1 MSTARAGPR
10 PRQQVHR
17 GTVRASAFWLD
28 PALLGEAEARRRIL
42 AVWTPG
48 MSVHGVAGGYLVEM
62 SAPRAVVCEA
72 APGLPLTREHGVLS
86 SAPLSPAERRHPSLK
101 EGAVV
106 LVLGGRAQVFSAGA
120 MPRVEVSAWLDVSAW
135 RPRAPESL
143 GARPPP
149 VPVLEPV
156 PPPSRERFGPG
167 VPAPSV
173 EAQEMLARMEGRRA
187 PVAAGARHPG
197 WLKRLREKLT
207 PEGTAVRGS
216 GGDAL
221 VRPGWMARLRAAFS
235 RQGASVGGGGES
247 GQGQSGW
254 LARLGGAFSGA
265 GGRGPR
271 QGPPSS
277 GWLVRLAAMFQRP
290 SSEAPPPS
298 LPPPTPAVPQGPSPW
313 DRLSDWM
320 MRNTQLGEWAR
331 KRKAEYVRRLFDMFE
346 EGNLDEALR
355 HAIPLGKELSENAR
369 EALGMPGP
377 RAQLT
382 LQTEAKGAAG
392 SMFAGGP
399 DIYVALQQRYREAF
413 RRFEREGRIDEAAF
427 VLAELL
433 GAVEEAVSFLERH
446 GRFKL
451 AAELAEGRK
460 LAPGLVVRQWLLAQE
475 VARAVA
481 IARRSGAFGDAVARL
496 ERSNPPEA
504 RAFRLLW
511 AETLAEAGD
520 YARAVQVVWPVA
532 EHRASAREWLERGVA
547 SGGATGARLLAMWA
561 TALPEG
567 LTVAGAR
574 VRELL
579 DDDAPGRASERFVF
593 GMALVE
599 EPPSANRTA
608 LVVPTLR
615 ALLRDRAAGNARFTS
630 DLSLI
635 KRLLGDAPDSTL
647 RTDLPSLADCIH
659 PAWRDTRERPRID
672 ATVRAS
678 EAGTFTLHDVV
689 VLPDGR
695 LLYALGE
702 AGARLVRADGR
713 TVAHF
718 NVPTFHLVPSIHGDR
733 VLALARRGDVWRL
746 SRLDLVTR
754 KCSPWADMSFK
765 AWSPSYDGNVW
776 FVSTD
781 ENTVMMLDA
790 LASDCRALW
799 RVPALADGV
808 FNVAADATHM
818 SFVVGG
824 QDRWTY
830 TLADGPTLRDRS
842 PMPPEVSGAKIV
854 ICNLSVVPDGE
865 VAALSMEYPP
875 SPESEARGVKPL
887 SRALS
892 WMPPVSL
899 RNRVRKAHDSETLKG
914 IFLSREWCLELMD
927 AGSDWQLQL
936 TDRRGFP
943 RAMLTFEGKAR
954 PKVRLTDS
962 MLLAFDAGGRG
973 VWLDLESGEVRHLP
987 VP

>member
-1 MSTARAGPR
+1 MSTARAGLR

-48 MSVHGVAGGYLVEM
+48 MSVHAVAGGYLVEM
-62 SAPRAVVCEA
+62 SAPRTVVCEA
-72 APGLPLTREHGVLS
+72 ALGLPLTREYGVLS
-86 SAPLSPAERRHPSLK
+86 SAPLSPAERRHPSLH
-101 EGAVV
+101 EGAAL
-106 LVLGGRAQVFSAGA
+106 LVLRGRSLVFSVGA
-120 MPRVEVSAWLDVSAW
+120 MPRVDVSTWLDVSAW
-135 RPRAPESL
+135 TLRAPETL
-143 GARPPP
+143 GAPPPP

-167 VPAPSV
+167 VPEPSA

-187 PVAAGARHPG
+187 PIAAGARRPG
-197 WLKRLREKLT
+197 WWARLREK
-207 PEGTAVRGS
+207 
-216 GGDAL
+216 
-221 VRPGWMARLRAAFS
+221 FS
-235 RQGASVGGGGES
+235 RQGAPVRGGGES
-247 GQGQSGW
+247 GRGWPGW
-254 LARLGGAFSGA
+254 LARLGAALLGAVAPGA
-265 GGRGPR
+265 
-271 QGPPSS
+271 
-277 GWLVRLAAMFQRP
+277 L
-290 SSEAPPPS
+290 
-298 LPPPTPAVPQGPSPW
+298 QGPSPW
-313 DRLSDWM
+313 SWLSDWM
-320 MRNTQLGEWAR
+320 MRNTLLGAWGR
-331 KRKAEYVRRLFDMFE
+331 QRKAEYVRRLFDMFE

-369 EALGMPGP
+369 EALGLPGP

-382 LQTEAKGAAG
+382 LQTEARGAAG
-392 SMFAGGP
+392 SVFGGGAEL
-399 DIYVALQQRYREAF
+399 YSALQQRYREAF

-460 LAPGLVVRQWLLAQE
+460 LAPGLVVRQWFLARD

-504 RAFRLLW
+504 LALRLLW

-532 EHRASAREWLERGVA
+532 KNRAPAREWLERGVA

-561 TALPEG
+561 TAFADG

-579 DDDAPGRASERFVF
+579 DDDAPERASERFVF
-593 GMALVE
+593 GLALAE

-630 DLSLI
+630 DQSLI
-635 KRLLGDAPDSTL
+635 KRLLGDAPDGTL
-647 RTDLPSLADCIH
+647 RTDLPSLADSIH
-659 PAWRDTRERPRID
+659 PAWRDTHARPRID
-672 ATVRAS
+672 VTVRAS

-718 NVPTFHLVPSIHGDR
+718 DVPAFHLVPSIHGDR
-733 VLALARRGDVWRL
+733 VLALARRDEVWRL
-746 SRLDLVTR
+746 SRLDLVAR
-754 KCSPWADMSFK
+754 RCSPWVDMSLTH
-765 AWSPSYDGNVW
+765 WSHSYDGNVW
-776 FVSTD
+776 FVSS
-781 ENTVMMLDA
+781 ENMVMMVDA
-790 LASDCRALW
+790 LAADCRALW
-799 RVPALADGV
+799 RVPELASRA
-808 FNVAADATHM
+808 FSIAADATHM
-818 SFVVGG
+818 SFIVGT
-824 QDRWTY
+824 QERWTY

-842 PMPPEVSGAKIV
+842 ELPPEVSDPRMV
-854 ICNLSVVPDGE
+854 SWHQSVVPDGE
-865 VAALSMEYPP
+865 AAVLCMEYP
-875 SPESEARGVKPL
+875 SNPEDVARGWNHLRSSLAWV
-887 SRALS
+887 R
-892 WMPPVSL
+892 PVSL
-899 RNRVRKAHDSETLKG
+899 RNRVRTESDHETLKG
-914 IFLSREWCLELMD
+914 IFLSREWFLELMD
-927 AGSDWQLQL
+927 LGPDWQLQL
-936 TDRRGFP
+936 TDRRGFS
-943 RAMLTFEGKAR
+943 RAVLTFEGNVR
-954 PKVRLTDS
+954 PRVRLTDS
-962 MLLAFDAGGRG
+962 VLLAFDAGGRG

>member
-1 MSTARAGPR
+1 MSAARAGLR

-42 AVWTPG
+42 AVWAPG
-48 MSVHGVAGGYLVEM
+48 LSVHAVAGGYLVEL
-62 SAPRAVVCEA
+62 SAPRAVACEA
-72 APGLPLTREHGVLS
+72 APGLPLTREDGLLS
-86 SAPLSPAERRHPSLK
+86 SAPLSPSERRHPSLQ

-120 MPRVEVSAWLDVSAW
+120 MPRVEVSAWLDVSEW
-135 RPRAPESL
+135 ELRSPRTL
-143 GARPPP
+143 GAPPPP

-167 VPAPSV
+167 VPEPSV
-173 EAQEMLARMEGRRA
+173 EARELLARMEGRRA
-187 PVAAGARHPG
+187 PAAAEARRPG
-197 WLKRLREKLT
+197 WWARLREKLF
-207 PEGTAVRGS
+207 PDGTAARGA

-221 VRPGWMARLRAAFS
+221 VRQGWLARLRAKFS
-235 RQGASVGGGGES
+235 HQGASARGGGES
-247 GQGQSGW
+247 GRGRPGW
-254 LARLGGAFSGA
+254 LARLGAAFSGA
-265 GGRGPR
+265 GPRGPR

-277 GWLVRLAAMFQRP
+277 GWGARLASMFRGP
-290 SSEAPPPS
+290 PREASPPRTPA
-298 LPPPTPAVPQGPSPW
+298 LPPGPRPW
-313 DRLSDWM
+313 SRLSDWM
-320 MRNTQLGEWAR
+320 MNNTLLGEWAR
-331 KRKAEYVRRLFDMFE
+331 QRKAEYVRRLVGMFE
-346 EGNLDEALR
+346 EGDLDEALR
-355 HAIPLGKELSENAR
+355 HAIPLGKELSEDAR
-369 EALGMPGP
+369 EALGLPSP
-377 RAQLT
+377 REHLT
-382 LQTEAKGAAG
+382 LQTEARGAAG
-392 SMFAGGP
+392 SVFAGGAGL
-399 DIYVALQQRYREAF
+399 YSALQQRYRDAF

-446 GRFKL
+446 GRLKL

-460 LAPGLVVRQWLLAQE
+460 LAPGLVVRQWFLARD

-504 RAFRLLW
+504 RALRLLW

-520 YARAVQVVWPVA
+520 FARAVQVVWPVA
-532 EHRASAREWLERGVA
+532 ENRAPAREWLERGVA

-561 TALPEG
+561 TAFADG
-567 LTVAGAR
+567 LTAAGAR

-579 DDDAPGRASERFVF
+579 DDDTPGRASERFVF
-593 GMALVE
+593 GLALVE

-635 KRLLGDAPDSTL
+635 KRLLGDAPDGTL
-647 RTDLPSLADCIH
+647 RADLPALADCLH
-659 PAWRDTRERPRID
+659 PAWRDTHSRPRID

-678 EAGTFTLHDVV
+678 EAGTFTLHDAV

-718 NVPTFHLVPSIHGDR
+718 DVPAFHLVPSIHGDR
-733 VLALARRGDVWRL
+733 VLALARRGEVWRL

-754 KCSPWADMSFK
+754 RCSPWRDMTLT

-776 FVSTD
+776 FVASGT
-781 ENTVMMLDA
+781 TVMMLDA
-790 LASDCRALW
+790 LAADCRALW
-799 RVPALADGV
+799 RVPDLAREV
-808 FNVAADATHM
+808 SAIAADATHL
-818 SFVVGG
+818 SFIVGN
-824 QDRWTY
+824 QERWAY
-830 TLADGPTLRDRS
+830 TLADGPTLRERS
-842 PMPPEVSGAKIV
+842 ELPPEVSGPNCV
-854 ICNLSVVPDGE
+854 LVSESVVPDGE
-865 VAALSMEYPP
+865 VIVLGTEVP
-875 SPESEARGVKPL
+875 SPPEALTGKVNPVAFAPAWL
-887 SRALS
+887 
-892 WMPPVSL
+892 PPVAL
-899 RNRVRKAHDSETLKG
+899 RNRVPKTHDSEPLKA
-914 IFLSREWCLELMD
+914 IFISQEWWLELL
-927 AGSDWQLQL
+927 ALSKEWQLQL
-936 TDRRGFP
+936 TDRRGFL
-943 RAMLTFEGKAR
+943 RAVLAFEGKDR
-954 PKVRLTDS
+954 PRVRLTDS
-962 MLLAFDAGGRG
+962 VLLVFGEGGGG

>member
-1 MSTARAGPR
+1 MPYPYGRRGMSTARAGLR

-48 MSVHGVAGGYLVEM
+48 MSVHAVAGGYLVEM

-86 SAPLSPAERRHPSLK
+86 SAPLSPAERRHPSLHD
-101 EGAVV
+101 GAVL
-106 LVLGGRAQVFSAGA
+106 LVLRGRSLVFSAGA
-120 MPRVEVSAWLDVSAW
+120 MPRVDVSTWLDVSAW
-135 RPRAPESL
+135 RVRAPETL
-143 GARPPP
+143 GAPPPP

-156 PPPSRERFGPG
+156 PPPSRERFGPD
-167 VPAPSV
+167 VPEPSP
-173 EAQEMLARMEGRRA
+173 EAQKMLARMEGRRA
-187 PVAAGARHPG
+187 PVAAGARRPG
-197 WLKRLREKLT
+197 WWAWLREK
-207 PEGTAVRGS
+207 
-216 GGDAL
+216 
-221 VRPGWMARLRAAFS
+221 FS
-235 RQGASVGGGGES
+235 RQGASVRGGGES
-247 GQGQSGW
+247 ERGRPGW
-254 LARLGGAFSGA
+254 MAWFGAALLGAVAPGA
-265 GGRGPR
+265 
-271 QGPPSS
+271 
-277 GWLVRLAAMFQRP
+277 
-290 SSEAPPPS
+290 
-298 LPPPTPAVPQGPSPW
+298 PQGPSPW
-313 DRLSDWM
+313 SWLSDWM
-320 MRNTQLGEWAR
+320 MRNTLLGAWAR
-331 KRKAEYVRRLFDMFE
+331 QRKAEYVRRLFDMFE
-346 EGNLDEALR
+346 EGNLHEALR

-369 EALGMPGP
+369 EALGLPGP

-382 LQTEAKGAAG
+382 VQTEARGAAG
-392 SMFAGGP
+392 SVFGGGS
-399 DIYVALQQRYREAF
+399 DLYSALQQRYREAF

-460 LAPGLVVRQWLLAQE
+460 LAPGLVVRQWFLAQD

-504 RAFRLLW
+504 LALRLLW

-532 EHRASAREWLERGVA
+532 KNRAPAREWLERGIA

-561 TALPEG
+561 TAFADG

-579 DDDAPGRASERFVF
+579 DDDAPERAPERFVF
-593 GMALVE
+593 GLALVE

-635 KRLLGDAPDSTL
+635 KRLLGAAPDGTL
-647 RTDLPSLADCIH
+647 RTDLPSLADCIS
-659 PAWRDTRERPRID
+659 PAWRETPERPRIEV
-672 ATVRAS
+672 TVRAS

-713 TVAHF
+713 MVAHF
-718 NVPTFHLVPSIHGDR
+718 DVPAFRLVPSIHGDR
-733 VLALARRGDVWRL
+733 VLVLAHRGDVWRL
-746 SRLDLVTR
+746 SRLDLVAR
-754 KCSPWADMSFK
+754 RCSPWGEMMLN

-776 FVSTD
+776 FVSS
-781 ENTVMMLDA
+781 ENTVMMVDA
-790 LASDCRALW
+790 LAADWRALW
-799 RVPALADGV
+799 RVPELADRV
-808 FNVAADATHM
+808 IEIAADATHM
-818 SFVVGG
+818 SFVVGT
-824 QDRWTY
+824 QERWTY

-842 PMPPEVSGAKIV
+842 ELPPEMLDPKLVLWALSLVS
-854 ICNLSVVPDGE
+854 DGE
-865 VAALSMEYPP
+865 VAVVNMEYPLA
-875 SPESEARGVKPL
+875 PENVAHGWNSLRGSLAWVQ
-887 SRALS
+887 
-892 WMPPVSL
+892 PVSL
-899 RNRVRKAHDSETLKG
+899 RNRVRTERDHEALTG
-914 IFLSREWCLELMD
+914 IFLSREWCLELR
-927 AGSDWQLQL
+927 GVRPGWQLQL

-943 RAMLTFEGKAR
+943 RAVLTFEVKAS
-954 PKVRLTDS
+954 PNVRLTDS
-962 MLLAFDAGGRG
+962 MLLAFDEGGRG